1 MASEVGQLIA
11 SARRRAQL
19 TQAELG
25 AAIGVSK
32 SQVSHWETGKHLVP
46 SHHLP
51 ALASALRLAP
61 DEVAVVTRRP
71 RSQLDRIDAKLD
83 EVLRRLDRD

>member
-51 ALASALRLAP
+51 ASALRLAP

-71 RSQLDRIDAKLD
+71 RPQLDRIDAKLD